1 MMGKSGKYPGA
12 YLRWN
17 AIFVK
22 LIVERK
28 QFLKLYSIMNV
39 FVKCF
44 KNSLIDIANYLLR
57 VSPAMVEMSLRL
69 TIQCNIAEVP

>member
-12 YLRWN
+12 YLRRS

-22 LIVERK
+22 LQVERK
-28 QFLKLYSIMNV
+28 QFLKLYSIVNV

-44 KNSLIDIANYLLR
+44 KSSLIGIANYLLR
-57 VSPAMVEMSLRL
+57 VSSAMVEMSLRL